1 MKSNLI
7 ERTQEEEN
15 LPIAKTEGDH
25 MNPLQETDNYEEEE
39 WDIDEKKIVYTLMYT
54 ILVAE
59 CGDRSQISSILL
71 ATVYNFSGVMLGTTV
86 ALICTILI
94 AVFLGAF
101 ISKYISEKSLNYVA
115 AGIFLGFG
123 LEILLTK
130 ASYF

>member
-1 MKSNLI
+1 MV
-7 ERTQEEEN
+7 
-15 LPIAKTEGDH
+15 KTEGDH
-25 MNPLQETDNYEEEE
+25 VNTFQSLENYEDDEL
-39 WDIDEKKIVYTLMYT
+39 DIDEKKIVYTLMYT

-71 ATVYNFSGVMLGTTV
+71 ATVYNFSGVMLGTTF

-115 AGIFLGFG
+115 AAIFLCFG

-130 ASYF
+130 VGYF